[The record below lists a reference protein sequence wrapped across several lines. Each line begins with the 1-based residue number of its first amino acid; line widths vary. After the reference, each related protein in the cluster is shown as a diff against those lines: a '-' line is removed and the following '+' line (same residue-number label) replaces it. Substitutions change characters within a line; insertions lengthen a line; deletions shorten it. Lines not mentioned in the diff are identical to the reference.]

1 MTNIKIIFYFLKI
14 LFTCERA
21 IRSVNTP
28 LPITEFLIPL
38 YVFYEILIKTIL
50 HMKTIFKFAI
60 RNTAKLAGYTYG
72 YSSVYATFSKACG
85 DKIAE
90 LEINAELDKG
100 IKAEK
105 GKKKKGK

>member
-38 YVFYEILIKTIL
+38 YVFYKILTKSIL

-72 YSSVYATFSKACG
+72 YSSIHAIKMSKLGVSEA
-85 DKIAE
+85 
-90 LEINAELDKG
+90 
-100 IKAEK
+100 KAESK
-105 GKKKKGK
+105 SKKES